1 MLWKTEMVFRFE
13 KIGANDQV
21 GTFFELGCFLKSSCE
36 DQEPNLKEYFSLLY
50 TRDKP
55 PGSQKDS

>member
-1 MLWKTEMVFRFE
+1 MVFRFE